1 MADRRREIDD
11 LLRPSARVEETDG
24 PPVLQ
29 PSGRATTVS
38 ASLPGNYIDLLE
50 QIADESRQSR
60 AAVMRDAIGEYL
72 ARYLADRQ
80 DS

>member
-11 LLRPSARVEETDG
+11 LLRPSARVEQADERPILRPDG
-24 PPVLQ
+24 R
-29 PSGRATTVS
+29 PSTVS

-50 QIADESRQSR
+50 QIADETRQSR

-72 ARYLADRQ
+72 ARYLANRQ